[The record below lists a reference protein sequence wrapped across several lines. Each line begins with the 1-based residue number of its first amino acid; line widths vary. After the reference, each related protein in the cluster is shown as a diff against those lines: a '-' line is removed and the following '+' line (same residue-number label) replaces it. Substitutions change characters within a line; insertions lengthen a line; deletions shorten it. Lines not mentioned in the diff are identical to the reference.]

1 LNILNVAKT
10 DSTTFNLN
18 KDECNIHDIVFDPV
32 NDYRYVF
39 KIDDN
44 LKNKNIQF
52 DMSESSENRCTNID
66 GIRIY
71 EVLTNLFNNSVEFI
85 QSNGMITVQL
95 LL

>member
-32 NDYRYVF
+32 NDYKYVF

-52 DMSESSENRCTNID
+52 DMSESSENRCTNVD